1 MTIDKTAVRVLL
13 VTALLAATGLY
24 LQARQGKEVVPRAP
38 EAASFPNQVGSWTGQ
53 DEPIAPNILKALGPG
68 DFLSRTY
75 TTPAAGVPYVD
86 FFIGYFPSQST
97 GDTIHSPK
105 NCLPGSGWT
114 PMETGYLQIPIAGRP
129 PLQVNRYIIAQSSSR
144 DLVLYWY
151 QAHGRTTPSE
161 YWARLYLVADAI
173 HMNRTD
179 GALVRIITPIAQSE
193 SISSAQRRAVGFAQ
207 QVVPAIDNYIPN

>member
-1 MTIDKTAVRVLL
+1 MTVDRTVVRVLL

-24 LQARQGKEVVPRAP
+24 LQARHGKEVVPRSP
-38 EAASFPNQVGSWTGQ
+38 EAASFPSQVGSWTGQ
-53 DEPIAPNILKALGPG
+53 DEPIAPEILNVLGPG
-68 DFLSRTY
+68 DFLSRIY

-114 PMETGYLQIPIAGRP
+114 PMETSYLQVPLPGRP
-129 PLQVNRYIIAQSSSR
+129 PLRVNRYVIAQGSAR

-151 QAHGRTTPSE
+151 QAHGRTPPSE

-173 HMNRTD
+173 RMNRTD
-179 GALVRIITPIAQSE
+179 GALVRIITPIAQGE
-193 SISSAQRRAVGFAQ
+193 TTGHAQERAIGFAQ

>member
-1 MTIDKTAVRVLL
+1 MKVDKTVARVLL
-13 VTALLAATGLY
+13 VVLLLAATGLY
-24 LQARQGKEVVPRAP
+24 LQARQGKEVVPPAP
-38 EAASFPNQVGSWTGQ
+38 EAASFPSQVGSWTGQ
-53 DEPIAPNILKALGPG
+53 DQAIPPEILRVLGPG

-75 TTPAAGVPYVD
+75 TNSAAGVPYVD

-114 PMETGYLQIPIAGRP
+114 PMETGYLQIPLAGRP
-129 PLQVNRYIIAQSSSR
+129 PLQVNRYIIAQSSAR

-173 HMNRTD
+173 RVNRTD
-179 GALVRIITPIAQSE
+179 GALVRIITPIAPGE
-193 SISSAQRRAVGFAQ
+193 TISSAQNRAVGFAQ

>member
-1 MTIDKTAVRVLL
+1 MKTDGVVARVLI
-13 VTALLAATGLY
+13 VTALLAATGLF
-24 LQARQGKEVVPRAP
+24 LQARQGKEKVPGAP
-38 EAASFPNQVGSWTGQ
+38 AAASFPSQIGSWTGQ
-53 DEPIAPNILKALGPG
+53 DEPIAPEFLKVLGPG
-68 DFLSRTY
+68 DFLSRLY

-86 FFIGYFPSQST
+86 FFVAYFPSQST

-114 PMETGYLQIPIAGRP
+114 PMESSYLQIPVPGRP
-129 PLQVNRYIIAQSSSR
+129 PLEVNRYVIAQGGAR

-173 HMNRTD
+173 RMNRTD
-179 GALVRIITPIAQSE
+179 GALVRIITPIAPGE
-193 SISSAQRRAVGFAQ
+193 TTSSAQKRAVSFAQ
-207 QVVPAIDNYIPN
+207 QAMPAIDGYIPD